1 VAALLFD
8 GDHVVDSAPSSRIS
22 IGNTICCV
30 PSASG
35 VKILNLTFIEA
46 DMYIHSPRSNLHRL
60 AFLTWA
66 CKDLQRARWALEWE
80 IMKS

>member
-1 VAALLFD
+1 MV
-8 GDHVVDSAPSSRIS
+8 HSAPSSHIF

-46 DMYIHSPRSNLHRL
+46 DMYIHSPRSNLHRVGV
-60 AFLTWA
+60 FDMGVQRLTTREMGSR
-66 CKDLQRARWALEWE
+66 LG
-80 IMKS
+80 